1 MTTTQPTPSH
11 LSNTHVEP
19 PSWIDA
25 TFTKA
30 LNDRSRDYP
39 QVAYQVARML
49 TSEEVIALQE
59 IPLEEGGHL
68 EGSRNILE
76 LAKYSLFL
84 ESLRFESEGR
94 GPTFTS
100 PAMSAVE
107 LMVRIVRAYGYSGFP
122 LQDYMR
128 LMGMDAIGRMGIHPK
143 DRLSWS
149 IVTNVLA
156 MLPKGTLLRANDTQM
171 ADNLTWLLLQ
181 TQQLLDEGPW
191 NKANET
197 EIYEVASMLFV
208 GSAHPSAEVCA
219 ITTAENEYI
228 QGCNARASL
237 PNLEDMADIL
247 GIDLDRGS
255 ALLDM

>member
-1 MTTTQPTPSH
+1 MALEHDRGIATAEAERIASRD
-11 LSNTHVEP
+11 
-19 PSWIDA
+19 IDA
-25 TFTKA
+25 PMAGDVRNVIKVA
-30 LNDRSRDYP
+30 LRVRILVVYGRRNEAFLKTER
-39 QVAYQVARML
+39 
-49 TSEEVIALQE
+49 
-59 IPLEEGGHL
+59 EGGHL